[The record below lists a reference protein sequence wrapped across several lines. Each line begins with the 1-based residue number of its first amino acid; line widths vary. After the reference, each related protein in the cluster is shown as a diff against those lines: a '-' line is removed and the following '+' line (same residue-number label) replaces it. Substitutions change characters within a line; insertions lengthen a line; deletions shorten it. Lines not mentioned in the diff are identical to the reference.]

1 MDLRGLYKFRFI
13 SFGRGTLFPREGICV
28 QGLTAFCSLQKAWF
42 KGLTRNCSSLRTL
55 HSCGVLVDWGGS
67 LVEWSFMVTQYN
79 PVDGVATRSYVQMV
93 SSWCY
98 HCFAYWGEGRIRR

>member
-1 MDLRGLYKFRFI
+1 MGFLSGKGGGSVAFR
-13 SFGRGTLFPREGICV
+13 
-28 QGLTAFCSLQKAWF
+28 
-42 KGLTRNCSSLRTL
+42 SLRTL

-93 SSWCY
+93 SSECY
-98 HCFAYWGEGRIRR
+98 HCFHILGGGIDT